1 MYPRGAPCNL
11 AEVREAKPAAWLAV
25 VLLVAAAAGGCG
37 GSSNKTSNGKT
48 TPQAYVDQVCSSV
61 GDWLRAVES
70 GSGQIGK
77 ELKPGSTPAHAK
89 QALETLMR
97 NSVAD
102 SERVVAGLQAAGT
115 PNVQGG
121 EQIASELVASFQ
133 QATTALRHVEAQV
146 KALPTEDPKA
156 FLDAARQVSPSVESS
171 LGGIGTDLSSLRSSE
186 LQHAASKSQA
196 CKNLEAA

>member
-1 MYPRGAPCNL
+1 
-11 AEVREAKPAAWLAV
+11 VRAAKPARWLAV

-37 GSSNKTSNGKT
+37 GSSSKTSNGKT
-48 TPQAYVDQVCSSV
+48 TPDAYVDQICSAV
-61 GDWLRAVES
+61 GDWLRAVE
-70 GSGQIGK
+70 GSSAQIGK

-97 NSVAD
+97 NAVVD
-102 SERVVAGLQAAGT
+102 SERVVAGLQAAGK

-121 EQIASELVASFQ
+121 EQIAAGLVGSFQ

-156 FLDAARQVSPSVESS
+156 FLTAARQVGPSVQSS
-171 LGGIGTDLSSLRSSE
+171 LASIGTGLSSLRSSE
-186 LQHAASKSQA
+186 LQHAASKSLA